1 MARAVAEE
9 LARRGNALDLAGRDL
24 EDLERTAADLA
35 IRYEVQARAISFDA
49 LDLKSHTS
57 FAQKIL
63 TEPGSTLEGVILL
76 FGTMTDQKE
85 AEQDFRQAELMIAG
99 NYTGAASILGYFA
112 NAFEVRKSGVIVG
125 VSSVAGDRGRQSN
138 YIYGSAKGALSLY
151 LQGLR
156 NRLFHSGVRVIT
168 VKPGFVDTAMTYGL
182 KLPPIVAPPSRVAR
196 DICRAMDGQ
205 ADVVYTP
212 FFWRYIMLIIQHIPE
227 FVFKRLKL

>member
-1 MARAVAEE
+1 MARAVAED
-9 LARRGNALDLAGRDL
+9 LAHRGNALDLAGRDL

-35 IRYEVQARAISFDA
+35 IRYGIQARAVLFDA

-57 FAQKIL
+57 FAQKVL
-63 TEPGSTLEGVILL
+63 AEPGPTLEGVILL

-85 AEQDFRQAELMIAG
+85 AEQDFRQAELMIVA

-112 NAFEVRKSGVIVG
+112 NAFEARKSGVIVG

-138 YIYGSAKGALSLY
+138 YIYGSAKGAFSLY

-196 DICRAMDGQ
+196 DIGRAMDGG

>member
-49 LDLKSHTS
+49 LDLKSHPS
-57 FAQKIL
+57 FSQKIL

-182 KLPPIVAPPSRVAR
+182 KLPPIVAPPSRVAC

>member
-182 KLPPIVAPPSRVAR
+182 KLPPIVAPPSRVAC